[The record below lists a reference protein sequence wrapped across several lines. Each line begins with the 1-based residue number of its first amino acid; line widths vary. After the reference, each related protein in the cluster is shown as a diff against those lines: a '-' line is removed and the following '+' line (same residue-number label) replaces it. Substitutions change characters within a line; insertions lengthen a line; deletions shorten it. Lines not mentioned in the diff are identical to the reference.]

1 MTTVDRATRCIIGWD
16 VVWERTV
23 DGRMIMKLRDLK
35 PAEVVCAEQLAKSP
49 ALREER
55 DRTALARA
63 VARRVVAYRAEH
75 GVTQTE
81 LARRLGLRQSA
92 VARLEAGEHEPTLA
106 TLALLARR
114 LDMQFHLDITADTFS
129 LAG

>member
-1 MTTVDRATRCIIGWD
+1 
-16 VVWERTV
+16 
-23 DGRMIMKLRDLK
+23 MKLRDLK
-35 PAEVVCAEQLAKSP
+35 SAEVVCAEHLAKSP
-49 ALREER
+49 VLREEW

-63 VARRVVAYRAEH
+63 VAQRVVAYRAEH

-81 LARRLGLRQSA
+81 LGRRLGLRQSA

-114 LDMQFHLDITADTFS
+114 LGMQFHLDITADTFS